1 MYLNLL
7 DLTKIQSEFSLAA
20 LSTFTVRCGSFIE
33 TEARYCHLRV
43 PSPAEVSSVTGTH
56 HGLSMPG
63 SPQNISKN
71 DSALQKLVFA
81 AACAFNNQS
90 NDAFLFKPA
99 DIIRA
104 QKQIVKGVRFL
115 VDFKISRTVCQKRD
129 HGSNLSTCDFQ
140 PAGRLQLVSLKVHAS
155 LTLIMRVCAQESE
168 PIQCMCCRHWSVTWK
183 SGQLPGSTGTRLRSF
198 SADNGIHRSV
208 FFQI

>member
-1 MYLNLL
+1 MTARTLL
-7 DLTKIQSEFSLAA
+7 LAA
-20 LSTFTVRCGSFIE
+20 LLAVF
-33 TEARYCHLRV
+33 
-43 PSPAEVSSVTGTH
+43 EVSSVTGTH
-56 HGLSMPG
+56 HGLSIPG

-71 DSALQKLVFA
+71 DPALQKLVFA

-140 PAGRLQLVSLKVHAS
+140 PAGRLQL
-155 LTLIMRVCAQESE
+155 TLECHLEV
-168 PIQCMCCRHWSVTWK
+168 WTVTW
-183 SGQLPGSTGTRLRSF
+183 
-198 SADNGIHRSV
+198 IHWNMTQKFLCR
-208 FFQI
+208 